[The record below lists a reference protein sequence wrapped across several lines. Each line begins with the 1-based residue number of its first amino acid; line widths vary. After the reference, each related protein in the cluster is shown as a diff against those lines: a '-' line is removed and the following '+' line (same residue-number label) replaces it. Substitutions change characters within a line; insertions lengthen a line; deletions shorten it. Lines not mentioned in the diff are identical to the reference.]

1 MCMYVC
7 VRSITDRVNVKVGFE
22 AYPEILL
29 WRGKRG
35 VEVAPSL
42 CLSLEREGERG
53 AFEIMKWTAFD
64 TFFVKRLNLPRQEGG
79 SDHDSSSL
87 SDSFQPPAFPVENL
101 PLDGGRLYLSLSVK
115 ILLVRRRIQCVYT
128 ISFIFHFISFHA
140 LLVSLALFEKVDYQ
154 KSGARERE
162 CNIEIFSIYQQR
174 SNFHFEYFQR
184 SKEKAPVEKFM

>member
-1 MCMYVC
+1 
-7 VRSITDRVNVKVGFE
+7 
-22 AYPEILL
+22 
-29 WRGKRG
+29 
-35 VEVAPSL
+35 
-42 CLSLEREGERG
+42 
-53 AFEIMKWTAFD
+53 MKWTAFD

-101 PLDGGRLYLSLSVK
+101 PLDGERLYLSLSVK

-128 ISFIFHFISFHA
+128 IYSVYFSLYIFPRV
-140 LLVSLALFEKVDYQ
+140 VSLALFEKVDYQ

-184 SKEKAPVEKFM
+184 SKEKAPVEKFT

>member
-1 MCMYVC
+1 MCMYVFTC

-42 CLSLEREGERG
+42 CLSLERGGERSFWNYEMNCVWHVFCQTAKPAPTG
-53 AFEIMKWTAFD
+53 GGERSWFIVFEW
-64 TFFVKRLNLPRQEGG
+64 L
-79 SDHDSSSL
+79 
-87 SDSFQPPAFPVENL
+87 QPPAFPVENL

-128 ISFIFHFISFHA
+128 IYSVYFSLYIFPRV
-140 LLVSLALFEKVDYQ
+140 VSLALFEKVDYQ

-184 SKEKAPVEKFM
+184 SKEKAPVEKFT